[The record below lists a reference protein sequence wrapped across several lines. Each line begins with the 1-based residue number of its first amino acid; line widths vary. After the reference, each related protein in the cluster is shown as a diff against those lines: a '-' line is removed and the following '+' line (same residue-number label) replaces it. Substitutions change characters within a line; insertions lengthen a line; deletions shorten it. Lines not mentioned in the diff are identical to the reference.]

1 MIGLNG
7 YTISSGII
15 NADLNGE
22 DIIAIPLDSPEEL
35 EIGYI
40 TNDFHQLNPVALE
53 FIEILKLCLEEGLA
67 KQDHPAQPID

>member
-22 DIIAIPLDSPEEL
+22 DIIALPLESPEEI

-40 TNDFHQLNPVALE
+40 TNDLHQLNPLAQE
-53 FIEILKLCLEEGLA
+53 FIQILHTCLIEGIE
-67 KQDHPAQPID
+67 KQGNWQAES